1 MKVNLHTSKVGT
13 LVYFIHKELNLGGL
27 FDRQT
32 QNILSFFFR
41 VYQYFAF
48 TITSG
53 KDATSY
59 RRTARDVRSMARSI
73 LEIIGNSALI

>member
-41 VYQYFAF
+41 VYQF